1 MNAIELL
8 VHDHET
14 VKKLLNELSETT
26 ERALKKRSEL
36 LGRLELELV
45 LHTAIE
51 EDILYPA
58 IRDSGGKEELKMYY
72 EAKEEHRTVDSP
84 GPSRPQA
91 HPPGHR
97 AVRRPGQGAQGTP
110 GAPHRGGGGRAVPAR
125 PAIARRRRPQATR
138 PGHAAAQE
146 RAEGA
151 PGKTG
156 GLRHARR
163 RPRLARGTPAG
174 TWPRWPGRRG
184 QGHLPAGTR
193 GLLRRG
199 RQRCRR
205 QPGRAHQPAAP
216 AARAGAAG
224 RGAAARAPSTR
235 SP

>member
-45 LHTAIE
+45 LHTALE
-51 EDILYPA
+51 EDIFYPA
-58 IRDSGGKEELKMYY
+58 IRESGGKEELKMYY
-72 EAKEEHRTVDSP
+72 EAKEEHRTVDST

-91 HPPGHR
+91 HPPGYR

-110 GAPHRGGGGRAVPAR
+110 RTPHRGGRGRTIPAR

-146 RAEGA
+146 RAESA
-151 PGKTG
+151 PGK
-156 GLRHARR
+156 
-163 RPRLARGTPAG
+163 
-174 TWPRWPGRRG
+174 
-184 QGHLPAGTR
+184 
-193 GLLRRG
+193 
-199 RQRCRR
+199 
-205 QPGRAHQPAAP
+205 RAA
-216 AARAGAAG
+216 
-224 RGAAARAPSTR
+224 
-235 SP
+235 